1 MKLHNKL
8 SNNECIG
15 KTITANI
22 GLNKSWARY
31 EDGNNEEKD
40 YYRDVFRTDI
50 LTGKNDIVYMEGEN
64 CVIKG
69 FNIEN
74 KTVYLK
80 NNSENVEFEISYE
93 QYKEDFGLNW

>member
-22 GLNKSWARY
+22 GLNKSWVRY
-31 EDGNNEEKD
+31 EDGNNGEKD
-40 YYRDVFRTDI
+40 YYRDVFGLDL
-50 LTGKNDIVYMEGEN
+50 LTGQGDIVYMYGE
-64 CVIKG
+64 CCIIKG
-69 FNIEN
+69 FNLEN
-74 KTVYLK
+74 ETVLLR
-80 NNSENVEFEISYE
+80 NDSENVEFEIPYY